1 MVANTWVQVPTL
13 LFSRRGFLDDLL
25 FSSDPHAFLTVGQY
39 LFHWQNA
46 HRLPSPEPA
55 ERE

>member
-25 FSSDPHAFLTVGQY
+25 FSSDSHTFPTVEQY
-39 LFHWQNA
+39 LFQWQNA
-46 HRLPSPEPA
+46 PRLPRPEPA

>member
-25 FSSDPHAFLTVGQY
+25 FSSDPHTFPTVEQY
-39 LFHWQNA
+39 LFQWQNA
-46 HRLPSPEPA
+46 PRLPSPEPA